1 MFWIHSF
8 SITQVTRNQK
18 IRNIYWVM
26 TDINLVGFFPKF
38 SHIMKISIILDPCN
52 DFPAF
57 LGNARISFFYG
68 HIQIICFFYLNI
80 FKETLYHQNFNH
92 SWSHFPNVASQ
103 SYSRMLYQMNLNTVS
118 FLCFFIFSP
127 YYEYPGPLWKNLS
140 LVYLSSIRWF
150 TTYVFGLSALSYTFF
165 CKI

>member
-1 MFWIHSF
+1 MFVF
-8 SITQVTRNQK
+8 NSIILNNQK

-92 SWSHFPNVASQ
+92 SWSHFPNVAFQ
-103 SYSRMLYQMNLNTVS
+103 SYSRMLCFILMLFYFFPHIMNILVHCKKTYHYLLGFKIMISKLLSQVLHLQ
-118 FLCFFIFSP
+118 FLKI
-127 YYEYPGPLWKNLS
+127 EH
-140 LVYLSSIRWF
+140 
-150 TTYVFGLSALSYTFF
+150 